1 MKSSQNSFKSFDE
14 FNENEYYITPS
25 EMLEFLYCKRF
36 IYFMKYLGIEQYEE
50 KRYKV
55 LKGRTIHE
63 KKEIENANYLR
74 KKINVIDKKI
84 NVSMVSKVYGIKG
97 IVDEVLT
104 LSDGTMA
111 PLDYKFAEYKGK
123 VYETYKMQAI
133 MYSLMISETFESDV
147 KRGFILYCRGK
158 NVLKEIDLTEK
169 DIHKLSKYLEEFRK
183 ILTGYYPKA
192 TSYKQRC
199 TDCCYRNICV
209 K

>member
-55 LKGRTIHE
+55 LKGRSIHE

-123 VYETYKMQAI
+123 IYETYKMQAI
-133 MYSLMISETFESDV
+133 MYSLMISETFEKDV
-147 KRGFILYCRGK
+147 KQGFILYCRGK
-158 NVLKEIDLTEK
+158 NVLKEINMTEK
-169 DIHKLSKYLEEFRK
+169 DVNKLSEYLEEFRK
-183 ILTGYYPKA
+183 ILTGYYPKP

-199 TDCCYRNICV
+199 IDCCYRNICV